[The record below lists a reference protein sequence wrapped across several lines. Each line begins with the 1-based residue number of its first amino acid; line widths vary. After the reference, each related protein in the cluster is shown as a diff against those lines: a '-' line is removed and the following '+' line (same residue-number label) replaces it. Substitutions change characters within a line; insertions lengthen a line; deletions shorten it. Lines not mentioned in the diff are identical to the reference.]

1 MVVLV
6 VEGGVENGVSPS
18 EAVMSIDPVLPYD
31 FDLSCT
37 FAVVLVVVV
46 AELDSPVD
54 ERSDDDDDDGTV
66 QLLPLALLTMP
77 NISLIGENCGWRTNF
92 PT

>member
-6 VEGGVENGVSPS
+6 EGVENGVSPS

-37 FAVVLVVVV
+37 FAVVLVVIV

-54 ERSDDDDDDGTV
+54 ERSDDDDDGTV
-66 QLLPLALLTMP
+66 QLLLLVPLAMP

>member
-1 MVVLV
+1 M
-6 VEGGVENGVSPS
+6 ENGVSPS

-37 FAVVLVVVV
+37 FADVVLVVIV
-46 AELDSPVD
+46 AELESPVE
-54 ERSDDDDDDGTV
+54 ERSDDGTV
-66 QLLPLALLTMP
+66 QLLLLLALLVMP